1 MYLIPFQRSH
11 TTSLVFLEKRPGSSL
26 VKGKSSV
33 SMESMLARKV
43 SLLYSSRGDADRVSF
58 SSRLALLI
66 GFGGL
71 LLIMALA
78 GIDALRVFQRFRQ
91 GDEQIRSRYLSQNHV
106 LNDIRS
112 DVYLSGT
119 YVRDYLLEPDPA
131 KAAVFRA
138 SLEDVRKH
146 MESALEVYG
155 RQTAAAEAQHYSALK
170 TELMN
175 YWGILAPV
183 FGWNPLERHRSGYTF
198 LRDEV
203 FPRRQNMLAI
213 ADKITAI
220 NEQQLTDGNNQVVS
234 LLLRFQTRVLVTLVA
249 ALVLGLGMAAFSTRR
264 ILKLEDQARLRY
276 EEAADARSQ
285 LKDLSARLVLTQET
299 ERRAL
304 SRELHDEVGQSLSA
318 VLVELRN
325 LSSGLGVH
333 SAEQIRSHV
342 ETVKGLVES
351 TVRVIRNMALLLR
364 PSMLDDLGLIPA
376 LKWQA
381 RECAKRTSMNVSVAT
396 EVESDDLPDE
406 YKTCVYR
413 VVQEALHNCERHS
426 HASAVRIR
434 VEQKFDRLTLII
446 QDDGQGFDVRH
457 MRGVGLLGIQERVAR
472 LGGIANVHSKP
483 GDGTI
488 LSIELPLTP
497 EPRSTETR
505 GNYSHPVS

>member
-1 MYLIPFQRSH
+1 
-11 TTSLVFLEKRPGSSL
+11 
-26 VKGKSSV
+26 
-33 SMESMLARKV
+33 MLARKV
-43 SLLYSSRGDADRVSF
+43 GLPYSSRGDADRASF

-71 LLIMALA
+71 LLIMVLA
-78 GIDALRVFQRFRQ
+78 GIDALRVFQRFRRS
-91 GDEQIRSRYLSQNHV
+91 DEQIRSRYLSQNHV

-119 YVRDYLLEPDPA
+119 YVRDYLLEPDSA
-131 KAAVFRA
+131 RA
-138 SLEDVRKH
+138 EVYRGSLEDVRKH
-146 MESALEVYG
+146 MESALEIYG
-155 RQTAAAEAQHYSALK
+155 HQATPAEAQHYSALR
-170 TELMN
+170 TELMD
-175 YWGILAPV
+175 YWAILAPI
-183 FGWNPLERHRSGYTF
+183 FRWDPIERRRSGYTF

-203 FPRRQNMLAI
+203 FPRRQNMLEVANRI
-213 ADKITAI
+213 AAI
-220 NEQQLTDGNNQVVS
+220 NEQQLTAGNNQVVS

-276 EEAADARSQ
+276 EETADARSQ
-285 LKDLSARLVLTQET
+285 LKDLSARLVQAQET

-325 LSSGLGVH
+325 LSTGLGIR
-333 SAEQIRSHV
+333 SAEQTRSHV

-381 RECAKRTSMNVSVAT
+381 RECAKRTSMQVSVAT
-396 EVESDDLPDE
+396 EVESDDLPDQ

-426 HASAVRIR
+426 QATAIRIS
-434 VEQKFDRLTLII
+434 VEQKPDRLTLVI
-446 QDDGQGFDVRH
+446 QDDGRGFDARQ
-457 MRGVGLLGIQERVAR
+457 MKGAGLLGIQERVAR
-472 LGGIANVHSKP
+472 LGGTVSVHSKP

-488 LSIELPLTP
+488 LSIELPLT
-497 EPRSTETR
+497 EDRRSMETS
-505 GNYSHPVS
+505 GTHSHTVS

>member
-1 MYLIPFQRSH
+1 
-11 TTSLVFLEKRPGSSL
+11 
-26 VKGKSSV
+26 
-33 SMESMLARKV
+33 MESMLVRKV
-43 SLLYSSRGDADRVSF
+43 SLLYSSRGDADQVSF

-91 GDEQIRSRYLSQNHV
+91 SDEQIRGRYLSQNHV

-131 KAAVFRA
+131 RA
-138 SLEDVRKH
+138 DVYRTNLEDVRKH

-155 RQTAAAEAQHYSALK
+155 RQTAPAEAQHYSALRI
-170 TELMN
+170 ELMD
-175 YWGILAPV
+175 YWGILAPI
-183 FGWNPLERHRSGYTF
+183 FQWDPAERRRSGYTF

-213 ADKITAI
+213 ADRITAI
-220 NEQQLTDGNNQVVS
+220 NEQQLTAGNNQVVS

-249 ALVLGLGMAAFSTRR
+249 ALLLGLGMAAFSTRR

-276 EEAADARSQ
+276 EEMADARSQ
-285 LKDLSARLVLTQET
+285 LKDLSARLVQAQET

-325 LSSGLGVH
+325 LSAGLGIR
-333 SAEQIRSHV
+333 SAEQTRSHV

-413 VVQEALHNCERHS
+413 IVQEALHNCERHS
-426 HASAVRIR
+426 RATAVRIR
-434 VEQKFDRLTLII
+434 VEQKFDRLMLVI
-446 QDDGQGFDVRH
+446 QDDGQGFDVRQ
-457 MRGVGLLGIQERVAR
+457 MKGVGLLGIQERVAR
-472 LGGIANVHSKP
+472 LGGIASVHSKP

-488 LSIELPLTP
+488 LSIELPLTQ
-497 EPRSTETR
+497 EQRSTETR
-505 GNYSHPVS
+505 GTYSHPVS

>member
-1 MYLIPFQRSH
+1 
-11 TTSLVFLEKRPGSSL
+11 
-26 VKGKSSV
+26 
-33 SMESMLARKV
+33 MESMLARKMN
-43 SLLYSSRGDADRVSF
+43 LLHSNLGDTELISY

-91 GDEQIRSRYLSQNHV
+91 SDEQIRGRYLSENHV

-119 YVRDYLLEPDPA
+119 YVRDYLLEPDSA
-131 KAAVFRA
+131 RA
-138 SLEDVRKH
+138 DGYRTSLEEVRKH

-155 RQTAAAEAQHYSALK
+155 RQTAPAEAQHYSALR
-170 TELMN
+170 TQLMN
-175 YWGILAPV
+175 YWGILAPI
-183 FGWNPLERHRSGYTF
+183 FQWDPADRRRTGYTF

-213 ADKITAI
+213 ADRITAI
-220 NEQQLTDGNNQVVS
+220 NDQQLTAGNNQVAS
-234 LLLRFQTRVLVTLVA
+234 LLLRFQTRVMVTLIA
-249 ALVLGLGMAAFSTRR
+249 ALLLGLGMASLSARR
-264 ILKLEDQARLRY
+264 ILNLENQARLRY
-276 EEAADARSQ
+276 EEMADARSQ
-285 LKDLSARLVLTQET
+285 LKDLSARLVQAQET

-325 LSSGLGVH
+325 LSAGLGIR
-333 SAEQIRSHV
+333 SGEQTRSHV

-413 VVQEALHNCERHS
+413 IVQEALHNCERHS
-426 HASAVRIR
+426 HATTARIR
-434 VEQKFDRLTLII
+434 VEQKFDCLTLVI
-446 QDDGQGFDVRH
+446 QDDGQGFDVGQ
-457 MRGVGLLGIQERVAR
+457 MKGAGLLGIQERVAR
-472 LGGIANVHSKP
+472 LGGIASIHSKP

-488 LSIELPLTP
+488 LSIELPLIQ
-497 EPRSTETR
+497 EQRSTETR
-505 GNYSHPVS
+505 GNHSHPVS